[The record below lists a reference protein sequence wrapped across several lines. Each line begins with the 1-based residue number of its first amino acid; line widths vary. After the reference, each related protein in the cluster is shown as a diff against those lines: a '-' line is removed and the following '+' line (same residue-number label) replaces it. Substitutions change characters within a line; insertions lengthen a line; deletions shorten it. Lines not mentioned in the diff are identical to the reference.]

1 MLQASPAQ
9 LSAMHSDLVLVVVS
23 LALLVEPLRKPEN
36 WADGTVSSVNWLKA
50 GHCVWSGG
58 SKLRYKPY
66 SW

>member
-9 LSAMHSDLVLVVVS
+9 LSAMRSDLVFVLVC

-36 WADGTVSSVNWLKA
+36 WEDGTVSSVTWLKA
-50 GHCVWSGG
+50 GHCVWSVG
-58 SKLRYKPY
+58 SKLLYKPY